1 VEGAQPL
8 QELARSGALALSLR
22 WRLPAAP
29 DPDILRAAARLCGSH
44 PGPTPVYIEWNDGNG
59 ESVRLRSRNLRV
71 ALEQD
76 LLHGLREL
84 LGPDAIHY
92 ARAN

>member
-1 VEGAQPL
+1 M
-8 QELARSGALALSLR
+8 
-22 WRLPAAP
+22 
-29 DPDILRAAARLCGSH
+29 LRAAARLCGRH

-59 ESVRLRSRNLRV
+59 ETVRLRSRNIRV
-71 ALEQD
+71 ALEED
-76 LLHGLREL
+76 LVRGLREL